1 MTFAEWLDLGVSK
14 GWVSE
19 GVCAMHDGLPM
30 TEEEMSYE
38 EDGGDPCLPAL
49 RVWTENISD

>member
-1 MTFAEWLDLGVSK
+1 MTFEEWLAYGVGK
-14 GWVSE
+14 KWVSE

-30 TEEEMSYE
+30 TEEETSYE
-38 EDGGDPCLPAL
+38 EEGGDPCLPAL